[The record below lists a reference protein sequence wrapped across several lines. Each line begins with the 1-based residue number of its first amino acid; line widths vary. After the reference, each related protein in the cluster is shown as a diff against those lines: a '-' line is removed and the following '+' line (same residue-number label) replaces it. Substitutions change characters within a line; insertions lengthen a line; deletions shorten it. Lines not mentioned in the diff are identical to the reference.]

1 MELSE
6 LNTNTLRRSR
16 DINDIYEARGALK
29 VIEDILAL
37 SDVIK
42 EYQKG
47 LKTTGPGGM
56 TTMKKV
62 G

>member
-1 MELSE
+1 MY
-6 LNTNTLRRSR
+6 
-16 DINDIYEARGALK
+16 DIAFARGQIDI
-29 VIEDILAL
+29 IEKLLGL

-47 LKTTGPGGM
+47 IKTTGPGGM

>member
-1 MELSE
+1 MY
-6 LNTNTLRRSR
+6 
-16 DINDIYEARGALK
+16 DIAFARGQLSI
-29 VIEDILAL
+29 IETLL
-37 SDVIK
+37 SLPETIK